1 MTKRKFRKHQKGGD
15 WNPMTWFNTFSTQS
29 WKDYLYNLGNKTTE
43 GVGNLTNNIEN
54 AITDMSTFQP
64 ETTQSIQPAPIQSAP
79 IQPAPIQPA
88 PIQQDPT
95 FGGKSKHRRH
105 KRRQTM
111 KGGKNGLGL
120 TYYATPVSGL
130 RVAEPTTWQ
139 HYANGTN
146 QYSTKGGKKSRRRK
160 QR

>member
-1 MTKRKFRKHQKGGD
+1 MTKRKSRKQQKGGD
-15 WNPMTWFNTFSTQS
+15 WNPMTWFSTSSTQS
-29 WKDYLYNLGNKTTE
+29 WKDYFSNLGTKTTE

-54 AITDMSTFQP
+54 AITDMSTFQSEP
-64 ETTQSIQPAPIQSAP
+64 APTTQTAPTQPAPTTQ
-79 IQPAPIQPA
+79 
-88 PIQQDPT
+88 T
-95 FGGKSKHRRH
+95 FGGRSKRKRQ
-105 KRRQTM
+105 KRRRTM
-111 KGGKNGLGL
+111 KGGLGL

-160 QR
+160 RR

>member
-1 MTKRKFRKHQKGGD
+1 MTKRKSRKLQKGGD
-15 WNPMTWFNTFSTQS
+15 WNPMTWFNTSSTQS
-29 WKDYLYNLGNKTTE
+29 WKDYFFNLGTKTTE

-64 ETTQSIQPAPIQSAP
+64 DPT
-79 IQPAPIQPA
+79 QPAPIQPA

-130 RVAEPTTWQ
+130 RVAGPTTWQ

-146 QYSTKGGKKSRRRK
+146 QYSTKGIITKGGKKSRRRK
-160 QR
+160 HR

>member
-1 MTKRKFRKHQKGGD
+1 MTKRKSRKQQKGGD
-15 WNPMTWFNTFSTQS
+15 WNPMTWFSTSSTQS
-29 WKDYLYNLGNKTTE
+29 WKDYFSNLGTKTTE

-64 ETTQSIQPAPIQSAP
+64 EPAPTTQSEPNTEIK
-79 IQPAPIQPA
+79 
-88 PIQQDPT
+88 T
-95 FGGKSKHRRH
+95 FGGRKRQ
-105 KRRQTM
+105 KRRRTM

-160 QR
+160 RR

>member
-64 ETTQSIQPAPIQSAP
+64 ETTQPAP
-79 IQPAPIQPA
+79 IQPAPIQPDSNT
-88 PIQQDPT
+88 QMQT
-95 FGGKSKHRRH
+95 VGGKSKHRRH